1 MSFRTL
7 VAGLPL
13 EVGEELTPAAD
24 RKSYTF
30 GKIAETFHGGRVRE
44 TGVRVAV

>member
-7 VAGLPL
+7 VAGLPPEL
-13 EVGEELTPAAD
+13 AEELSPAAEL
-24 RKSYTF
+24 KSYTF